1 MGTAGRTNIVK
12 KAKVREYA
20 NITDVCVKLD
30 IFYLILN
37 VMKVSIQEIHTNKS
51 KSGTFNF

>member
-37 VMKVSIQEIHTNKS
+37 VMKVSIQEIHTNKC